1 VGEQVTTH
9 RELEPL
15 PGVVVVYTPETRT
28 LSIQAGPS
36 VRVKDGEEVAKD
48 LTAFYDSEGSLVAID
63 LESAEL
69 LLKPFL
75 DAVLSR
81 EKEEL
86 REALKQSRKKARINA
101 RKNHGASFP
110 VRAQKGHKTG
120 LVTSRRHAI
129 PRTHR
134 SGSPG
139 KPPRTRAAYSTPPE
153 VQSPF
158 RRPRPATP
166 DGKPALPS
174 A

>member
-1 VGEQVTTH
+1 VGERVTNH

-75 DAVLSR
+75 EAVLSKER
-81 EKEEL
+81 ESFQ
-86 REALKQSRKKARINA
+86 EAPRQPRPRGRRSAR
-101 RKNHGASFP
+101 
-110 VRAQKGHKTG
+110 
-120 LVTSRRHAI
+120 TSRRHAI

-134 SGSPG
+134 SGFA
-139 KPPRTRAAYSTPPE
+139 R
-153 VQSPF
+153 
-158 RRPRPATP
+158 
-166 DGKPALPS
+166 
-174 A
+174 